1 MEAGRNFHY
10 FYEISRIPR
19 GSFHEERIADYI
31 EQFARDRGLWCV
43 RDSLHNLIVKKPG
56 SPGQEQEKP
65 LMLQAHTDMV
75 CAKEPWSEHD
85 FTRDPIDIREEDGWM
100 RANGTTLGADD
111 GAGVANILA
120 LLDEPDLS
128 HPPLE
133 CVFTVQEEDGMG
145 GAKGLDVSG
154 LKSRRMIGLDGI
166 QEGTTIYSASAVRGC
181 KFRGE
186 FPRDGAPAGAWY
198 RLRVSGLTSGH
209 GALMI
214 GAERANAIKVTARL
228 LRQLARTCGIRLAG
242 LQGGGLIHVI
252 PRECAAVFT
261 AEVGLEA
268 LREAI
273 SDLTRQI
280 CLEYGETDPE
290 MEITLEAA
298 EGSEPGCLTAADT
311 ERLVTFLYLLPVGA
325 WKRTAGNLAQVE
337 GSFNLSVL
345 RLEGCA
351 LACDLVCRSNYPVSI
366 DELWQVAVT
375 YGETFGLDCEV
386 SMDYAGYHVPQD
398 SPLIRLWAEVYQ
410 QDTGREL
417 GLTYMHSA
425 LDAGTLCERLGIQ
438 DMIVVMPTTL
448 EVHTPRERMNI
459 DSFRRTYG
467 YLQEILRRA

>member
-1 MEAGRNFHY
+1 
-10 FYEISRIPR
+10 
-19 GSFHEERIADYI
+19 
-31 EQFARDRGLWCV
+31 
-43 RDSLHNLIVKKPG
+43 
-56 SPGQEQEKP
+56 
-65 LMLQAHTDMV
+65 MLQAHTDMV

-214 GAERANAIKVTARL
+214 GAERANAIKVSARL
-228 LRQLARTCGIRLAG
+228 LRQLARTCGIRLAE
-242 LQGGGLIHVI
+242 LQGDGLIHVI

-261 AEVGLEA
+261 AEAGLEA

-290 MEITLEAA
+290 MEITLETA
-298 EGSEPGCLTAADT
+298 EGSEPGCLTAEDT
-311 ERLVTFLYLLPVGA
+311 KRLVTFLYLLPVGA

-345 RLEGCA
+345 RLEGGA
-351 LACDLVCRSNYPVSI
+351 LACDLVCLSNYPVSI

>member
-43 RDSLHNLIVKKPG
+43 RDSLHNLIVKKLG
-56 SPGQEQEKP
+56 SPGREQEKP

-145 GAKGLDVSG
+145 GAKGLDMSG
-154 LKSRRMIGLDGI
+154 LESRRMIGLDGI

-181 KFRGE
+181 KFWGE
-186 FPRDGAPAGAWY
+186 FPRDGAPAGAMY

-214 GAERANAIKVTARL
+214 GAERANAIKVSARL

-242 LQGGGLIHVI
+242 LQGGGLIQLM
-252 PRECAAVFT
+252 A
-261 AEVGLEA
+261 
-268 LREAI
+268 
-273 SDLTRQI
+273 
-280 CLEYGETDPE
+280 
-290 MEITLEAA
+290 
-298 EGSEPGCLTAADT
+298 
-311 ERLVTFLYLLPVGA
+311 
-325 WKRTAGNLAQVE
+325 N
-337 GSFNLSVL
+337 
-345 RLEGCA
+345 
-351 LACDLVCRSNYPVSI
+351 
-366 DELWQVAVT
+366 
-375 YGETFGLDCEV
+375 
-386 SMDYAGYHVPQD
+386 
-398 SPLIRLWAEVYQ
+398 
-410 QDTGREL
+410 
-417 GLTYMHSA
+417 
-425 LDAGTLCERLGIQ
+425 
-438 DMIVVMPTTL
+438 
-448 EVHTPRERMNI
+448 
-459 DSFRRTYG
+459 
-467 YLQEILRRA
+467 